1 MRSNSS
7 ASVWLRTI
15 AWLHWLS
22 AEYRR
27 LIRCVRAIW
36 NTFQTGARPSY
47 EGPFYQFKLINEFFN
62 PGPIA
67 HPDIPVIIVTARDA
81 EIDVIVGLD
90 AGASD
95 YVTKPFSSEV
105 LLARMRAQL
114 RSTGRGSIGE
124 VLESGSIRIDRAART
139 VTVDG
144 RPVELRR
151 REFDLLD
158 LLVVDAG
165 RVVTRE
171 RLLADL
177 WDVHWDTTS
186 RSLDMHVL
194 ALRRRLGDGVVIGPG
209 TPYREPHAAERAI
222 TAARERGVPLVA
234 T

>member
-1 MRSNSS
+1 MTSRVLLVEDDV
-7 ASVWLRTI
+7 AI
-15 AWLHWLS
+15 ATAVVAAVEAAGFEVTWEQDTS
-22 AEYRR
+22 
-27 LIRCVRAIW
+27 
-36 NTFQTGARPSY
+36 GARRRFHEHAPD
-47 EGPFYQFKLINEFFN
+47 
-62 PGPIA
+62 IA
-67 HPDIPVIIVTARDA
+67 LLDLGLPDGDGIALCRWIRDRRPDIPVVIVTARDA

-144 RPVELRR
+144 RRVELRR

-194 ALRRRLGDGVVIGPG
+194 ALRRRLGDGVVIE
-209 TPYREPHAAERAI
+209 TI
-222 TAARERGVPLVA
+222 RGVGYRLECG
-234 T
+234 